1 MIQVNGNCTHLVCF
15 FCTSAPYEALVVK
28 ASGLAAGKG
37 VVVAS
42 DRVEACAAVRE
53 SLVERKF
60 GAAGDN
66 VIVEELLDG
75 PEVSVSIKLT
85 AYALTL
91 VQTRVLL
98 Y

>member
-1 MIQVNGNCTHLVCF
+1 MLR
-15 FCTSAPYEALVVK
+15 SAPYEALVVK

-42 DRVEACAAVRE
+42 DRAEACAAVRE

-75 PEVSVSIKLT
+75 PEVSVSFIKKNHPILKT
-85 AYALTL
+85 SRLFIY
-91 VQTRVLL
+91 
-98 Y
+98 

>member
-1 MIQVNGNCTHLVCF
+1 MLLR
-15 FCTSAPYEALVVK
+15 SAPYKALVVK

-42 DRVEACAAVRE
+42 DRAEACAAVRE

-75 PEVSVSIKLT
+75 PEVSVSFLFFFYEFCATFIRPLSAST
-85 AYALTL
+85 C
-91 VQTRVLL
+91 
-98 Y
+98 

>member
-1 MIQVNGNCTHLVCF
+1 MR
-15 FCTSAPYEALVVK
+15 SAPYKALVVK

-37 VVVAS
+37 VVVAA
-42 DRVEACAAVRE
+42 DRAEACAAVRE

-75 PEVSVSIKLT
+75 PEVSVSFLFFVNEFCFTFIESLAAAT
-85 AYALTL
+85 H
-91 VQTRVLL
+91 LL
-98 Y
+98 